1 MNPKISSTVARGDD
15 GNIQITFDIPY
26 AAIVENRALVVAD
39 LTKTAE
45 VAGFRKGKAPA
56 SEVEKKI
63 SPEDLIEKTLAKI
76 LPSALGQAITEN
88 KLKPAIYPKFELI
101 KADDDA
107 NWQVRAVTCE
117 LPQVEVGDYKKLIT
131 DNLKKVIIT
140 PQTKEKTQEEKEQ
153 EVIKLLIET
162 IKIKMPKILID
173 EEVNSRL
180 SQLLNRIEKLG
191 LNLDSY
197 LGSVGK
203 TPQTVRDEY
212 TIQAQN
218 TIALELILQKIA
230 EDLQIKVDEKQID
243 EVIKVSGADPKA
255 AEKLNTPEQR
265 LFIASILRKKAA
277 LESLTALV

>member
-15 GNIQITFDIPY
+15 GNIQINFDIPY
-26 AAIVENRALVVAD
+26 EVITKNKALV
-39 LTKTAE
+39 LTDITKNAE

-56 SEVEKKI
+56 SEVEKKV

-76 LPSALGQAITEN
+76 LPEALGNAITEN

-107 NWQVRAVTCE
+107 NWQIRAVTCE
-117 LPQVEVGDYKKLIT
+117 LPQVEVGNYKKLIT

-180 SQLLNRIEKLG
+180 SQLLGRIEKLG

-197 LGSVGK
+197 LTSVGK

-218 TIALELILQKIA
+218 TISLELILQKIA
-230 EDLQIKVDEKQID
+230 EDQQIKVDEKQID

>member
-1 MNPKISSTVARGDD
+1 
-15 GNIQITFDIPY
+15 
-26 AAIVENRALVVAD
+26 
-39 LTKTAE
+39 
-45 VAGFRKGKAPA
+45 
-56 SEVEKKI
+56 VEKKV

-76 LPSALGQAITEN
+76 LPEALGQAITEN

-101 KADDDA
+101 KADDNA

-140 PQTKEKTQEEKEQ
+140 PQTKEKTQEQKEQ

-197 LGSVGK
+197 LASVGK

-212 TIQAQN
+212 TVQAQN

-230 EDLQIKVDEKQID
+230 EEQQIKVDEKQID
-243 EVIKVSGADPKA
+243 EVIKVSGADPKTS
-255 AEKLNTPEQR
+255 EKLNTPEQR

>member
-1 MNPKISSTVARGDD
+1 MNPKVTSTVARGDD

-26 AAIVENRALVVAD
+26 AAIVENRALVVEN

-56 SEVEKKI
+56 SEVEKKV

-76 LPSALGQAITEN
+76 LPEALGNAITEN
-88 KLKPAIYPKFELI
+88 KLRPAIYPKFELI
-101 KADDDA
+101 KADDNA

-140 PQTKEKTQEEKEQ
+140 PNAKEKTQEEKEQ

-180 SQLLNRIEKLG
+180 SQLLGRIEKLG

-197 LGSVGK
+197 LASVGK

-212 TIQAQN
+212 TVQAQN

-230 EDLQIKVDEKQID
+230 EDQQIKVDEKQID